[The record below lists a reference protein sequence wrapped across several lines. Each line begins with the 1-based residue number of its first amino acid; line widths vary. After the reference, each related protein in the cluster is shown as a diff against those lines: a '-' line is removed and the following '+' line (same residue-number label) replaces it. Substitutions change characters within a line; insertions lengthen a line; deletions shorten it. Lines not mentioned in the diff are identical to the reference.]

1 MDKKPKKSTMA
12 DSPTGTL
19 PRPNLEDLRSQQ
31 KEPSQPRI
39 APPEAEGDPASITG
53 IMYINSEGYDTAKN
67 DDDSPTKSATK
78 G

>member
-1 MDKKPKKSTMA
+1 MDEKPKKPTMA

-19 PRPNLEDLRSQQ
+19 SRPNFEDLKSQQ
-31 KEPSQPRI
+31 REPAQPRFSV
-39 APPEAEGDPASITG
+39 PEDEGDRASITG
-53 IMYINSEGYDTAKN
+53 IMYINSEGLDAAKN